1 TSRTT
6 TLETATQRPSDP
18 GSDGVQDLPNSGD
31 TTIYPGGDVDW
42 YSWQNSCRQ
51 HWYIFSGDNGPN
63 AAKFD
68 VYVNGVLVAT
78 DQVGYSPGAGCRNI
92 EFEVHAGMPN
102 ASYFYGSASYL
113 EAISTPGYTVGGCKR
128 RANERSITG
137 RYEPTSRLAGAG
149 LKCPLSRLS
158 GCLLA
163 PAVTTLE

>member
-1 TSRTT
+1 MVRVLICASGRRVYQPAGPSVEAVIHCLTHDGYEPND

-102 ASYFYGSASYL
+102 AYYFYGSAS
-113 EAISTPGYTVGGCKR
+113 
-128 RANERSITG
+128 
-137 RYEPTSRLAGAG
+137 
-149 LKCPLSRLS
+149 
-158 GCLLA
+158 
-163 PAVTTLE
+163 